1 MESDM
6 TDTDFATF
14 GMSQADI
21 RDQYINGITAKLVG
35 QEMVVMGILSDC
47 QELISLKGTDFM
59 QDTIKERVRKQMNI
73 AKFILGEMMQKSA

>member
-1 MESDM
+1 M

>member
-6 TDTDFATF
+6 TATDFATF

-47 QELISLKGTDFM
+47 QELISLKGSDFM

-73 AKFILGEMMQKSA
+73 AKFILGEMMQKTA